1 MPPGVNVYAF
11 TSRLQTALAHE
22 RKIRDV
28 VSYKVKKR
36 DTLASIARK
45 HRLHYDDLYLVN
57 EGELKIK
64 PGMVINLPRFTGQSK
79 GRTEIARNIKDKI
92 IVKPTQE
99 ERIAKSEKTQV
110 SQPEL
115 KQQTQAPVIHVVRKG
130 ETLKS
135 ISNKY
140 NINIAELKATN
151 NLKGNSVSPNMKLKL
166 AGFSHKRSTQKE
178 SLQKRSEKKKAPVKY
193 HVVKRGETLR
203 SISDKYNIDIADIK
217 LANNIKGNKVIPK
230 QKLKIVT
237 GEG

>member
-1 MPPGVNVYAF
+1 
-11 TSRLQTALAHE
+11 
-22 RKIRDV
+22 
-28 VSYKVKKR
+28 
-36 DTLASIARK
+36 
-45 HRLHYDDLYLVN
+45 
-57 EGELKIK
+57 
-64 PGMVINLPRFTGQSK
+64 MVINLPRFTGQAK
-79 GRTEIARNIKDKI
+79 GRTEIARNTKDKP
-92 IVKPTQE
+92 IVKPAQE

-115 KQQTQAPVIHVVRKG
+115 KQQPQGPVIHVVRKG

-151 NLKGNSVSPNMKLKL
+151 NLKSNRVSPNMKLKL
-166 AGFSHKRSTQKE
+166 AGFSQKGSTQKE
-178 SLQKRSEKKKAPVKY
+178 GFQKRSVKKKAPVKY
-193 HVVKRGETLR
+193 HVVKKGETLR
-203 SISDKYNIDIADIK
+203 SISNRYNVDIADIK